1 MLNEPPPVAMTI
13 SEFDPS
19 GQSGIIADL
28 KTFAAHNCYGVAVV
42 TALTLPQS
50 GGKPKLHTT
59 ASPWIKESILSL
71 VREHNVRAI
80 KVGMMCGRACAEA
93 ICEVL
98 DSNTSIPVVV
108 DPDLRGMDEAAGK
121 ESAGA
126 EIVRS
131 LLVRRATVVTPNA
144 AEAAAL
150 TGIEVRSPAEM
161 RGAAAKL
168 VEMGARAAVVTG
180 GVFERP
186 FDVYF
191 DREFNETLA
200 GERFKVEA
208 PFGPGSTFAS
218 AIAANFAH
226 GRQPH
231 DAVVMAKAYVTEAI
245 RKGYAT
251 PSGTVVLNHFYRLH
265 QAPRVVEAE
274 SGVPEPAA

>member
-1 MLNEPPPVAMTI
+1 MLNEPPPVAMSI

-19 GQSGIIADL
+19 GQSGIIADI

-42 TALTLPQS
+42 TALTLPQP

-59 ASPWIKESILSL
+59 PSEWIKESILLL
-71 VREHNVRAI
+71 VREQNVRAI
-80 KVGMMCGRACAEA
+80 KIGMMCGRASAEA
-93 ICEVL
+93 VCEVL
-98 DSNTSIPVVV
+98 DANPSIAVVV
-108 DPDLRGMDEAAGK
+108 DPDLRGMGDAAGS
-121 ESAGA
+121 EPAAA
-126 EIVRS
+126 EIVRT

-144 AEAAAL
+144 SEASAL
-150 TGIEVRSPAEM
+150 AGIEVRSPAEM
-161 RGAAAKL
+161 KSAAAKL

-180 GVFERP
+180 GAFERP
-186 FDVYF
+186 FDVYY
-191 DREFNETLA
+191 DQEFSETLA

-218 AIAANFAH
+218 AIAANLAH

-251 PSGTVVLNHFYRLH
+251 PSGTVVLNHFYRIH
-265 QAPRVVEAE
+265 QAPRVIEAE
-274 SGVPEPAA
+274 SGVPEPA